1 MTRQTRQFILGVY
14 LAATIATLVFQVAVR
29 SQQCTGVGNCALS
42 YGKAIVW
49 SVIWPA
55 SWVVYL
61 KPPAS
66 DWLRERRYLPKGAA

>member
-29 SQQCTGVGNCALS
+29 SQACAGASNCALS
-42 YGKAIVW
+42 YGKAAVW

-55 SWVVYL
+55 SWAVYL
-61 KPPAS
+61 KPHFS
-66 DWLRERRYLPKGAA
+66 DWLRERGYLPKGAA